1 MWITQVLWTCL
12 DYFSEFTIYYSELH
26 TAPHTRLV
34 PKKCRIPCYHMMLA
48 RRTVWVCLP
57 FMYIPPFIFPWRQ
70 VSCSSMITEGHRFHG
85 TLTIQSLQMLKS
97 LIQNQKVFEL
107 QPFLTVWTIPTM
119 WSFVI
124 PNMRYVRVQFREQPI
139 YMRSEQMLFFFPTFF
154 YPFWL
159 NWGPELTA
167 MRHMRLR
174 VLTGYWCSSQSFNIS
189 PFVLF
194 RNLLELMSPPSLLLS
209 LHLFI
214 SDSYSSIMFPLVF
227 KPQ

>member
-139 YMRSEQMLFFFPTFF
+139 YMRSEQMLFFSPHFSIHSGWTGVQNSQL
-154 YPFWL
+154 WDI
-159 NWGPELTA
+159 WGS
-167 MRHMRLR
+167 
-174 VLTGYWCSSQSFNIS
+174 GY
-189 PFVLF
+189 
-194 RNLLELMSPPSLLLS
+194 LLVTDALPKVSIFLLLS
-209 LHLFI
+209 CLGI
-214 SDSYSSIMFPLVF
+214 Y
-227 KPQ
+227 